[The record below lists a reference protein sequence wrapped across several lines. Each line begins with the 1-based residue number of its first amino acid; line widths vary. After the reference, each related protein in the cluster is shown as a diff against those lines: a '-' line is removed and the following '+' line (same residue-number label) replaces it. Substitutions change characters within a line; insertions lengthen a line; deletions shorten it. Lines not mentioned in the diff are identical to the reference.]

1 MGQGQSSG
9 LNIQLEKS
17 TYSPMELVRG
27 AVYFNLSEA
36 VEMDA
41 LVLRIAGEER
51 TMWVEEV
58 LGNRNTYA
66 GSNFGRSRMLG
77 AEMCLGGKGTM
88 EPGSYMYPFQFVLP
102 PSLLGS
108 LEWNHRNCEVS
119 AAHMGRA
126 LICYYVQAV
135 CVKPSK
141 FSQNIRSEPLPFKLV
156 SACPVP
162 FTGPAEFKDS
172 QTSMVCCCIPKGG
185 ISGSLVVPTNVAH
198 AGSEMVIKGHLDNK
212 TSAPIKK
219 VMVNLVQRTTLANDR
234 GYKFSD
240 FVAFL
245 AKVDVNCSQAALQPG
260 SATSLECQVPLPQH
274 IPPSTSGRHIQI
286 EYTVELLA
294 KMGALTHSFRMNA
307 PILISGAPPAAAMAP
322 PPMPPAPVP
331 SIASTVPGSGSST
344 SPYPNI
350 SGDPLQI
357 HGGGVLPENAMDAT
371 APPPGPYPPLGIPP
385 PDSPYPVLPQANG
398 GESQPCYSY
407 PPIQAPPNWYPSIQK
422 TAYLDLSTPSATNAK
437 WADGDNDD
445 NDDGFK

>member
-260 SATSLECQVPLPQH
+260 SATSLECRLPVPPY
-274 IPPSTSGRHIQI
+274 IPPSTSGKLIQI
-286 EYTVELLA
+286 DYSVELVGR
-294 KMGALTHSFRMNA
+294 MGVLTRSFKLKV
-307 PILISGAPPAAAMAP
+307 PILISALPPTGPAVAPPQ
-322 PPMPPAPVP
+322 MPPAPYVK
-331 SIASTVPGSGSST
+331 SGDAAPGFDSSST
-344 SPYPNI
+344 AS
-350 SGDPLQI
+350 SSSSHGTGHDPVQSL
-357 HGGGVLPENAMDAT
+357 GGGALLSKAMDAS
-371 APPPGPYPPLGIPP
+371 AAALNVYPPPGVAFAPSAALPGTGEGETQPSYIYPPMK
-385 PDSPYPVLPQANG
+385 
-398 GESQPCYSY
+398 
-407 PPIQAPPNWYPSIQK
+407 APPNWCPTIQK
-422 TAYLDLSTPSATNAK
+422 AVFLDLRIQRTETSK
-437 WADGDNDD
+437 WDEGDD
-445 NDDGFK
+445 NW